1 MPRQVSGGPAPQIRK
16 RAYYYGIGVPPA
28 LAREYFRRLG
38 TVSLVL
44 DLGCGVGGML
54 LAAPCG
60 VCVIG
65 VDHDRSALEL
75 AGRHGAVLVWD
86 AAAARRLPFPGN
98 RFDAV
103 IARDLLEHLDHP
115 WDTVREMHAVLRP
128 GGLALASVPMARPRV
143 VWNDYTH
150 RRGFTRAAIR
160 LLFLD
165 AGFEVARVGRMGP
178 LPLLARLDLIR
189 AAPWLLRIPVLDRV
203 WATSWEVL
211 VRKP

>member
-1 MPRQVSGGPAPQIRK
+1 MNGQSAPPIRK
-16 RAYYYGIGVPPA
+16 RAYYQGSGAPPK
-28 LAREYFRRLG
+28 LVREYFRRVG

-44 DLGCGVGGML
+44 DLGCGVGDMAQ
-54 LAAPCG
+54 AAPPG
-60 VCVIG
+60 VRVIG
-65 VDHDRSALEL
+65 IDHDRGALEI
-75 AGRHGAVLVWD
+75 AGRYGRVLVWD
-86 AAAARRLPFPGN
+86 AGAGQRLPFRRN

-103 IARDLLEHLDHP
+103 IARDVLEHLDHP
-115 WDTVREMHAVLRP
+115 WDTVREIRAVLRA

-150 RRGFTRAAIR
+150 RRGFTRSAAR

-165 AGFEVARVGRMGP
+165 AGFEVERVDRMGP
-178 LPLLARLDLIR
+178 LPLAARLNLIR
-189 AAPWLLRIPVLDRV
+189 AVPWLLRLPVLDQV